1 MVGKQEQQ
9 FFLLQTSN
17 AIVCF
22 SRHQNSPIDF
32 LSSAA
37 DAQLM
42 PDGAVG
48 HLTGAH
54 AVVVAR
60 REENQFHTGQS
71 QERVFRKSTEARIA
85 LSLKTRPERTRSPC
99 TRNSRSALDFQIV
112 LNLQH

>member
-17 AIVCF
+17 AIVTF

-48 HLTGAH
+48 HLNGAL
-54 AVVVAR
+54 AVVTAR
-60 REENQFHTGQS
+60 KGENQFHISQG

-85 LSLKTRPERTRSPC
+85 PSLKTRPERDMNPC
-99 TRNSRSALDFQIV
+99 TRKSRPALNFPTV
-112 LNLQH
+112 LNLQP